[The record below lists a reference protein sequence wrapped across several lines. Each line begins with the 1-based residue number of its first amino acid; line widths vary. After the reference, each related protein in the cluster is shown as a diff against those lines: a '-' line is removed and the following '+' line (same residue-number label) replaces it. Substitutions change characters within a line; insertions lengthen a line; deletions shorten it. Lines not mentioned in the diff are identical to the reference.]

1 MAKSLKRKVAKRK
14 VAKSPKRKVAKSPK
28 RKVAKSP
35 KRVVKM
41 VNAGNKYSVCL
52 KFRLQRYNENENV
65 DGKFNMNALSAKTK
79 AFLKKGIKAE
89 CASGFSSFEPIKNVS
104 VSFENDHILVN
115 GMLNT
120 DPNSDAW
127 VKAYKYDIANWL
139 DTIQHSNLLND
150 GVAGDGYVY
159 YVSSIKVC

>member
-1 MAKSLKRKVAKRK
+1 MAKSLKRKVAK
-14 VAKSPKRKVAKSPK
+14 KSPKRKVAKSPK
-28 RKVAKSP
+28 RKGAKSP
-35 KRVVKM
+35 KRVVK
-41 VNAGNKYSVCL
+41 GNKYSVCL

-65 DGKFNMNALSAKTK
+65 YGKFNMNALSAKTK

-115 GMLNT
+115 GTLNT
-120 DPNSDAW
+120 DPKSDAW

>member
-1 MAKSLKRKVAKRK
+1 
-14 VAKSPKRKVAKSPK
+14 VAKSPK

-35 KRVVKM
+35 KRVVK
-41 VNAGNKYSVCL
+41 AIKAKAQNKYSVCL
-52 KFRLQRYNENENV
+52 KFRLQRYNENV
-65 DGKFNMNALSAKTK
+65 DEKFNMNALSAKTK

-89 CASGFSSFEPIKNVS
+89 CESGFSSFEPIKNVS
-104 VSFENDHILVN
+104 VSFKNDHILVN

-120 DPNSDAW
+120 DPKSDAW

-159 YVSSIKVC
+159 YVSSIKIC